1 MIRLILSIGLLTIGL
16 YAQAFV
22 KSSVCKGCH
31 PIIYAEYYESAH
43 RKASV
48 YEDEL
53 HKAVWDKHPDKQK
66 KQYTCAQCHT
76 PTDIKLL
83 KALENNKEAMPEKN
97 ELQTQEAVS
106 CVYCHKIQ
114 DIKEHTKSNKNSISL
129 QEKLFFS
136 ADDKHRAV
144 NNKKY
149 TSEKSL
155 FGMVKTK
162 TGSPFHR
169 IDYSNEAFYNGKMC
183 MGCHSH
189 LKNDNNLDLC
199 RVEKEGAQDE
209 ETNCISCHMPK
220 VKGSATSIKQTK
232 KHTYHGFASTSKNN
246 AMLAKYVKIKFKKSN
261 NAFNISIK
269 NEASHNLFLHP
280 MRLAK
285 LEVRVLR
292 GDEPKF
298 TKIEYFSRVLGK
310 DGKPTL
316 PWLANKVIHNSMIKA
331 NEKRV
336 IDYDFTLKTNDTIE
350 VVFGYYR
357 VNPKMLDT
365 FKLDAKKYGVFHI
378 MKKEYFVIK

>member
-1 MIRLILSIGLLTIGL
+1 MIRLIVTVGILAVSL

-31 PIIYAEYYESAH
+31 PTIYSEYYESAH
-43 RKASV
+43 RKASI

-66 KQYTCAQCHT
+66 QQYTCASCHT
-76 PTDIKLL
+76 PTDVKLIQ
-83 KALENNKEAMPEKN
+83 ALEKDQEAMPQHSDV
-97 ELQTQEAVS
+97 QTQEAVS
-106 CVYCHKIQ
+106 CAYCHQIQ
-114 DIKEHTKSNKNSISL
+114 DIKEHSKSNKNSISL
-129 QEKLFFS
+129 KEKLFFS
-136 ADDKHRAV
+136 ADDNRREV

-149 TSEKSL
+149 KSEESL

-162 TGSPFHR
+162 TGSPFHN
-169 IDYSNEAFYNGKMC
+169 IDYSNQAFYNGKMC

-220 VKGSATSIKQTK
+220 VKGSATSIKQTA

-246 AMLAKYVKIKFKKSN
+246 AMLAKYVKVKFKKSKEG
-261 NAFNISIK
+261 FRISIK

-285 LEVRVLR
+285 LEVKVLR
-292 GDEPKF
+292 NDEVKF
-298 TKIEYFSRVLGK
+298 SKTEHFARVLGK
-310 DGKPTL
+310 DGQPTL
-316 PWLANKVIHNSMIKA
+316 PWLANEVIHNSMIKA

-336 IDYDFTLKTNDTIE
+336 LNYDFHLNSNDIVE
-350 VVFGYYR
+350 VIFGYYR

-365 FKLDAKKYGVFHI
+365 FKVDTEKYGTFHI
-378 MKKEYFVIK
+378 MKKEYFNIK